1 MALHTN
7 QVFEIEQRTKAAA
20 EDAAWTSRWQEKF
33 APEIEKIRFN
43 AGRGMSRQRLEK
55 IYGALK
61 VNLALG
67 SPGS

>member
-1 MALHTN
+1 MALHTS
-7 QVFEIEQRTKAAA
+7 QIFELEQRTKAAA
-20 EDAAWTSRWQEKF
+20 EETAWTSRWQGNF

-67 SPGS
+67 SPSS